1 MTDHANE
8 LRHHARKIPH
18 PQGETPGVM
27 LRAADEIECLRIENE
42 ALRAKITEMEQQEP
56 VAYLPL
62 SSARILESGV
72 IANAVVWNCR
82 DKAASDMPL
91 YALPGAQ
98 PAPSVPDGSAVQ
110 TSARKEN
117 DNVAT
122 YRNGT

>member
-1 MTDHANE
+1 MIDIVNG
-8 LRHHARKIPH
+8 LRRIAEEGYRFA
-18 PQGETPGVM
+18 GDAT
-27 LRAADEIECLRIENE
+27 DEIER
-42 ALRAKITEMEQQEP
+42 LRAKITEMEQQEP